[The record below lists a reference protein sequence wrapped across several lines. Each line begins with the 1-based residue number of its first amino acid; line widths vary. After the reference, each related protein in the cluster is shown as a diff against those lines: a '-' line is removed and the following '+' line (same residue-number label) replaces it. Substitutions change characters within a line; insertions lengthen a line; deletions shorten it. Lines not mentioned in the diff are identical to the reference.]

1 MGFWESLRN
10 LFSGNNQSNAA
21 APSQRQADE
30 NGRYSLEFTAH
41 SGDSYY
47 AQGTMALY
55 DPEGNMVRRYNVAT
69 GGGGRGA
76 IPGAVT
82 PEGFDSAYYSNP
94 NITAEY
100 SLNWNDVR
108 RRLDQGFLSPDG
120 TEGYSYTINNSAN
133 MGELGAAHRN
143 LFRIHTSEFNGSLG
157 CVILTDQRQAEDFH
171 AFMQSLP
178 PELRP
183 QALVLTRQQGLAY
196 TPSAYLGEGQ
206 NIEYNQLSQLT
217 APRFTDDRA
226 EERARG

>member
-1 MGFWESLRN
+1 MGFWQDLRN
-10 LFSGNNQSNAA
+10 LFSGNSPNQAT
-21 APSQRQADE
+21 PLQERQADE

-41 SGDSYY
+41 SGDSFYTN
-47 AQGTMALY
+47 GTMTLY
-55 DPEGNMVRRYNVAT
+55 DPSGNMVRRYNVAS

-100 SLNWNDVR
+100 RLDWNDVR
-108 RRLDQGFLSPDG
+108 RRLDEGFLSPNG
-120 TEGYSYTINNSAN
+120 TEGYSYTIYNSPN

-143 LFRIHTSEFNGSLG
+143 LFRIHTSEYSGSLG

-178 PELRP
+178 AELRP
-183 QALVLTRQQGLAY
+183 QALVITRQQGLAY
-196 TPSAYLGEGQ
+196 TPSAYLGNGQ
-206 NIEYNQLSQLT
+206 DISYNQLAQLA
-217 APRFTDDRA
+217 APQFVDNRA
-226 EERARG
+226 EERGRG